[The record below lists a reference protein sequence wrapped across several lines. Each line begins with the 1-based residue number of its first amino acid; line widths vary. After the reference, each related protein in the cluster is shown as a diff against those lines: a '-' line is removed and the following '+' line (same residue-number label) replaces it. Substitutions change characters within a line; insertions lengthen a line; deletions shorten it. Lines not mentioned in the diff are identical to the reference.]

1 MNDPI
6 AVIGGQRKWRAA
18 RRRTP
23 LGARLFAMC
32 NGLLMI
38 LFSLSI
44 LYPFWQT
51 AVLSL
56 SGPNAATTLGVHLW
70 SSEWSLDAYRFLV
83 SYEDIA
89 RAYWNSI
96 VRTVLGSALSVTFT
110 VIAAYPLAKRNLPF
124 RSGLTVYFL
133 IPMFFSGGLIPSYL
147 LIKSLGLLDNFLVL
161 IIPPAVSIFSVLIM
175 RNFFQ
180 TLDPAYEESALIDG
194 AHYGTMLV
202 RVILPISLPVLATV
216 VLWSAVSHWN
226 AWFDAMIYIRD
237 RDRTVIQM
245 ILRDMLTAVNQQAQ
259 DIVLE
264 SAHRPELTLN
274 NVRAAVVLIS
284 IGPIVLVYPFLQK
297 YFVKGITV
305 GSLKG

>member
-6 AVIGGQRKWRAA
+6 AVIGGQRKGRTA

-32 NGLLMI
+32 NGLLLI

-70 SSEWSLDAYRFLV
+70 SGEWSLDAYRFLV

-96 VRTVLGSALSVTFT
+96 VRTVLGSTLSVTFT

-194 AHYGTMLV
+194 AHYGTMLA